1 MSFEDDYKNL
11 IIKQYWE
18 KTNASAE
25 IGMQAGTWESIFNFL
40 NSFLVEFDI
49 DSAFGEQLDII
60 GRIVGIKRRVP
71 YVKEKNYFGFDD
83 NSAARSFGDLFS
95 DTGNSAPLFNVFSI
109 KYTDLQLDDPD
120 YRFFIKLKVAKNMT
134 LGVMATSKY
143 VSIVNAVFTAFDG
156 HAYVDDN
163 KDMSL
168 TLYVDQTVSDETLR
182 IITALDLLPK
192 PQGVRYEIVKI
203 DYFNTFGFDDNAG
216 SKGFANKFDL
226 ITEAGGE
233 FAEKVI

>member
-1 MSFEDDYKNL
+1 MSFQDDYKNL
-11 IIKQYWE
+11 LIKQYWE
-18 KTNASAE
+18 KPNALAE
-25 IGMQAGTWESIFNFL
+25 IGMQASSWGTIFDFIS
-40 NSFLVEFDI
+40 SFLVEFDI

-60 GRIVGIKRRVP
+60 GRIVGIKRRIP

-95 DTGNSAPLFNVFSI
+95 DTGNSAPLFNIFSI

-143 VSIVNAVFTAFDG
+143 VSIVNAVFTAFEG

-168 TLYVDQTVSDETLR
+168 TLYVDQSISDETLR

-192 PQGVRYEIVKI
+192 PQGVRYEIVKV
-203 DYFNTFGFDDNAG
+203 DKFQTFGFADNIN
-216 SKGFANKFDL
+216 SRGFANKFDL
-226 ITEAGGE
+226 ITEPGGE
-233 FAEKVI
+233 FADKII